1 MNLSHL
7 LHKDLILWDENI
19 KDINALYKLV
29 ASLISSKYPIDKK
42 IILDA
47 FIKRDEL
54 GYTVFP
60 DMSVIPHGRIDNF
73 DDLIIVIV
81 KTQKPILISGNPA
94 DIFYCILTTNSG
106 SNHYL
111 RTLASFAKLSM
122 DHGEEVRQCH
132 NSHDLIKLIEDC
144 NYELDN
150 AIQIKDIIEN
160 QVHTVQLN
168 DTIEYAADL
177 MKKHNVIFLPVTDE
191 HGKYLG
197 KIDVLDVIK
206 IVYPEYMNLISDLSF
221 LKNLRAFE
229 EYQNEEKKR
238 KVKDLYSPAK
248 TKIINQNEYAI
259 EVGYVLAKNNWHHI
273 TVVDDDNKV
282 VAVLSTRS
290 FLNNILRA

>member
-7 LHKDLILWDENI
+7 LHKDLILWDESI
-19 KDINALYKLV
+19 KDINALYERV
-29 ASLISSKYPIDKK
+29 ASLISNKYSIDNQ

-122 DHGEEVRQCH
+122 DHGKEVRQCH
-132 NSHDLIKLIEDC
+132 NSHDFIKLIENC

-191 HGKYLG
+191 HGTYLG

-229 EYQNEEKKR
+229 EYQDEEKKR
-238 KVKDLYSPAK
+238 KVKDLYSQAK

-259 EVGYVLAKNNWHHI
+259 EVGYILAKNNWHHI
-273 TVVDDDNKV
+273 TVVDDDHKV